1 MEPAF
6 QIGDFLYDELEN
18 ILYIVMAYLLMSFW
32 LDE

>member
-6 QIGDFLYDELEN
+6 QIGDFLYDEFEN